1 MLQKERIGRTLGA
14 QAEAAAQKEKDK
26 MKLSNYVVSIVLV
39 CLGLLVVRL
48 TASDS
53 EHPGAKRT
61 AYWMGWGSLIL
72 GVSIALCIFFEGA
85 VMLMFLIGMPA
96 FIFTLCFGLLG
107 LRDYL
112 RFSHMAEGV
121 YLEMGNIKVNHRGER
136 RAHLLLQ
143 YQIQD
148 KTYQKES
155 NDDYPVEWIEQN
167 LQPQQTYP
175 VWVDYHGPK
184 GDVRLN
190 RKAGLGAAVL
200 LLLFAAGI
208 GAAVVLG
215 MRSLFLSA
223 M

>member
-1 MLQKERIGRTLGA
+1 MN
-14 QAEAAAQKEKDK
+14 
-26 MKLSNYVVSIVLV
+26 LSNYVVSIVLV

-53 EHPGAKRT
+53 EVSGAKRI
-61 AYWMGWGSLIL
+61 AHLLGWGAIIL

-85 VMLMFLIGMPA
+85 IMLMFLIGMPA
-96 FIFTLCFGLLG
+96 FIFTLGFGLLG

-112 RFSHMAEGV
+112 RFSHMEQGV
-121 YLEMGNIKVNHRGER
+121 YLEMGNIKVNRRGER
-136 RAHLLLQ
+136 RAHLVLQ
-143 YQIQD
+143 YKIQD

-155 NDDYPVEWIEQN
+155 NDDYPVDWIEQN

-175 VWVDYHGPK
+175 VWVDYNGPK

-190 RKAGLGAAVL
+190 RKFGLGAAVL
-200 LLLFAAGI
+200 LLLFSAGI
-208 GAAVVLG
+208 GVAIVMA
-215 MRSLFLSA
+215 MRSLFLGA